1 MAIGEAEAFSE
12 RMKRELV
19 ALESANVYALMET
32 ETVVEEVGNNPTIS
46 VLCQMQCHFGGNQL
60 QNYYSCFYVRY
71 QCNSSPFALLN
82 IVSIS
87 FCAFFCILHYDGHT
101 QKCLLIEHSFAS
113 LLAPC

>member
-46 VLCQMQCHFGGNQL
+46 VLCQMQCHFGGI
-60 QNYYSCFYVRY
+60 
-71 QCNSSPFALLN
+71 PPIAELL
-82 IVSIS
+82 
-87 FCAFFCILHYDGHT
+87 F
-101 QKCLLIEHSFAS
+101 LLLCPLSMQ
-113 LLAPC
+113 